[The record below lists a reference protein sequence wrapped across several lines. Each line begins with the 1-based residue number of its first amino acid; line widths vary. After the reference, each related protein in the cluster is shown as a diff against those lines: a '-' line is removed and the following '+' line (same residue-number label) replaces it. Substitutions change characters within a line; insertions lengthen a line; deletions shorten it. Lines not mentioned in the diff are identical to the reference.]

1 MKNLLALLLV
11 FCLSGCFSGSP
22 NATFYNLSP
31 AEVSGIKANPKP
43 RFSVGI
49 EKVVMPDYLKKPQIV
64 TKDKDNYELTQSEF
78 NRWGESLSGMMQR
91 TIALDIAQ
99 YLPNATVKPKGYIT
113 EEFDYTVLVEVTDFG
128 GTFGDKAV
136 LNAWWTVFD
145 INGDSILRKNAKL
158 SAPLGQ
164 GYNALAAQQ
173 SILLGELSADIYKSL
188 LKLK

>member
-1 MKNLLALLLV
+1 MKKLLALLLV
-11 FCLSGCFSGSP
+11 FCLFGCFSGSP

-31 AEVSGIKANPKP
+31 AEISGIKANPKL

-145 INGDSILRKNAKL
+145 GNGDSVLRKNTKL
-158 SAPLGQ
+158 SVPLGQ
-164 GYNALAAQQ
+164 GYNALAEQQ

>member
-1 MKNLLALLLV
+1 MKKLLALLLV

-31 AEVSGIKANPKP
+31 AEISGIKANPKL

-99 YLPNATVKPKGYIT
+99 YLPNTTANPSLPPCPLPPCSLQRLK
-113 EEFDYTVLVEVTDFG
+113 
-128 GTFGDKAV
+128 
-136 LNAWWTVFD
+136 
-145 INGDSILRKNAKL
+145 ILPNPFRFPL
-158 SAPLGQ
+158 SRRTMP
-164 GYNALAAQQ
+164 
-173 SILLGELSADIYKSL
+173 
-188 LKLK
+188 